1 MPNITDLFKNI
12 SAEKIVEF
20 IRPFIPEKWSQTFSG
35 YGTYAVGVLMI
46 LSGIVSIL
54 GVPLPWVPLGSEGQ
68 WIAGGLAAFTVRRA
82 LANNKEKVLEAIR
95 ENTELTN
102 KVSEE
107 TKAVAASVI
116 STDTKKKT
124 AKKTK

>member
-1 MPNITDLFKNI
+1 MPISNLVKNI

-68 WIAGGLAAFTVRRA
+68 WIAGGVAAFTVRRA
-82 LANNKEKVLEAIR
+82 IANNKKSVLEAIK
-95 ENTELTN
+95 ENTEITT
-102 KVSEE
+102 KVA
-107 TKAVAASVI
+107 TTVI
-116 STDTKKKT
+116 TEKKEGV
-124 AKKTK
+124 